1 MSHKVFRLWILL
13 FAVVLG
19 FQCAWLLLPEF
30 LGVDA
35 KWAAEIGVVR
45 GDLWKK
51 LAFTYADLIVDDA
64 GADAN
69 LARARSSLDHALA
82 DGPHQS
88 SAWLLLAGLASR
100 YQLPGIDAKEA
111 IKMSYYTGPTELELM
126 PRRLWVT
133 VHSDAFNDIELRD
146 SISREVRLLITQQ
159 QKSAIIA
166 AYNVAQPAGRQFIE
180 QTVREIDPSAVEWL
194 RASAQK

>member
-1 MSHKVFRLWILL
+1 
-13 FAVVLG
+13 
-19 FQCAWLLLPEF
+19 
-30 LGVDA
+30 
-35 KWAAEIGVVR
+35 
-45 GDLWKK
+45 
-51 LAFTYADLIVDDA
+51 
-64 GADAN
+64 
-69 LARARSSLDHALA
+69 
-82 DGPHQS
+82 
-88 SAWLLLAGLASR
+88 
-100 YQLPGIDAKEA
+100 
-111 IKMSYYTGPTELELM
+111 MSYYTGPTELELM

-146 SISREVRLLITQQ
+146 SISREVRLLITQH